1 MTAQNFAPALHR
13 ALVHE
18 GGFVNHPKDPGGATN
33 KGVTQRVYDGFRDRR
48 GLPKRTVAAITDDEV
63 REIYRRQYWDAIK
76 GDALPAGIDYVVFD
90 GAINSGPAQSVKWLQ
105 RALSSV
111 KVDGVIGEATLAAID
126 GYPDHD
132 QLIALLIGR
141 RLAFLQALST
151 WTAFGKGWGRRVA
164 EVKAIGQ
171 AWATGSVGPQP
182 SFIAGGNAKATIDQ
196 AKPLPA
202 KGPADAATGAG
213 GGSVGLGALLEQVRQ
228 QLDPL
233 AGSSAIIGNVVAAL
247 VVTGAVL
254 AIGGFVYRSLAAR
267 RAAARADALD
277 LPAGVTA

>member
-1 MTAQNFAPALHR
+1 MTAQNFARALSR

-33 KGVTQRVYDGFRDRR
+33 NGVTQRVYDGFRDRR
-48 GLPKRTVAAITDDEV
+48 NLPKRSVAQITNDEV
-63 REIYRRQYWDAIK
+63 GEIYRRQYWDAIK
-76 GDALPAGIDYVVFD
+76 GDALPDGVDYVVFD

-105 RALSSV
+105 RALGTV
-111 KVDGVIGEATLAAID
+111 KVDGALGEATLAAVED
-126 GYPDHD
+126 YPDHD
-132 QLIALLIGR
+132 QLIALMIGR
-141 RLAFLQALST
+141 RLAFLQALGTWST
-151 WTAFGKGWGRRVA
+151 FGRGWVARVA
-164 EVKAIGQ
+164 QVKQIGQ

-182 SFIAGGNAKATIDQ
+182 AFVLDGNVKATIDQ
-196 AKPLPA
+196 AKPVPA
-202 KGPADAATGAG
+202 KGAADAATGAG

-254 AIGGFVYRSLAAR
+254 AIGGFIYRSLAAR